1 MFRTKIIA
9 IMAIVL
15 LTLAAPSMAMQV
27 EAASPVVGK
36 VLIETDISKSD
47 SAVINLSGVAPAPEG
62 STYQVTLKSNDG
74 RQVLSIGSID
84 VTADIVHGVTQSTG
98 SGSLIFDSSSS
109 GYSGAN
115 LISTYS
121 RVTVTQGSEVA
132 FAGHVNS
139 TAIVEIN
146 GMLDD
151 INSVSASLD
160 SALASA
166 KSAQSASDSST
177 INTNMNSMIGALSSI
192 ADHTAKI
199 DAHATA
205 ASVAADDLGVTASS
219 TAVIAVSANI
229 NKWVNSASANASD
242 NVITQSEIAIAKI
255 HVNQIVS
262 ELSAAR
268 NGWDADNSGVISAS
282 ANEGG
287 SAQAYSAGQSMAT
300 MYITSGAD
308 APALE
313 ISNHILNL
321 GLPKVGD
328 TAFTLMIQIGFV
340 LSLLMIGLGGFVY
353 ARNKS

>member
-1 MFRTKIIA
+1 
-9 IMAIVL
+9 MAIVL

-84 VTADIVHGVTQSTG
+84 VTADIIHGVTQATG

-121 RVTVTQGSEVA
+121 RVTITQGSEVA

-192 ADHTAKI
+192 ADDTAKI
-199 DAHATA
+199 NAHATA

-219 TAVIAVSANI
+219 TAVIAVTANI
-229 NKWVNSASANASD
+229 NKWVNSATSNASD
-242 NVITQSEIAIAKI
+242 NVITSEVAIAKI

-328 TAFTLMIQIGFV
+328 TAFTLMIQVGFV

>member
-27 EAASPVVGK
+27 EAASPIVGK

-84 VTADIVHGVTQSTG
+84 VTADIIHGVTQATG

-121 RVTVTQGSEVA
+121 RVTITQGSEVA

-192 ADHTAKI
+192 ADDTAKI
-199 DAHATA
+199 NAHATA

-219 TAVIAVSANI
+219 TAVIAVTANI
-229 NKWVNSASANASD
+229 NKWVNSATSNASD
-242 NVITQSEIAIAKI
+242 NVITSEVAIAKI

-328 TAFTLMIQIGFV
+328 TAFTLMIQVGFV